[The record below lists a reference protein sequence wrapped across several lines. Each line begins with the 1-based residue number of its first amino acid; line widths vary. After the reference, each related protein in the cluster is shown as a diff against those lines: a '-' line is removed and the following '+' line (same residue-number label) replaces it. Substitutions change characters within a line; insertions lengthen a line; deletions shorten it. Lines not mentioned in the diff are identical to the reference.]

1 MTQSVQIF
9 AFIVL
14 GFVLIAGCTTAPTAE
29 KTTPTIS
36 TTSPPQAIITSQQII
51 QISPTVTIDTLCGE
65 LVYCG
70 YAPSGFKTQPIKSDR
85 CTQLGNLRLQ
95 NDQKVMAC
103 LKNPYEA
110 SGNNAVAELHCR
122 QGIGTVEDCA
132 RYGVKL
138 DRDNGNVIP

>member
-1 MTQSVQIF
+1 MKQFVQIF
-9 AFIVL
+9 AFMVL
-14 GFVLIAGCTTAPTAE
+14 GFVLIAGCS
-29 KTTPTIS
+29 TTPTAKII
-36 TTSPPQAIITSQQII
+36 TPPPEAIITSQQII
-51 QISPTVTIDTLCGE
+51 QVSPTETADTLCGE

-70 YAPSGFKTQPIKSDR
+70 YAPSGFKTQSIKSDR

-122 QGIGTVEDCA
+122 QGVGTVEDCA

>member
-1 MTQSVQIF
+1 MKQFVQIF
-9 AFIVL
+9 VFFIL
-14 GFVLIAGCTTAPTAE
+14 GFVLIAGCSTTPTTE
-29 KTTPTIS
+29 IVTPTIS
-36 TTSPPQAIITSQQII
+36 TTPPQVIRTSQQIT
-51 QISPTVTIDTLCGE
+51 QVSPIETGDTLCGE

-110 SGNNAVAELHCR
+110 SGSNAVAELHCR

-132 RYGVKL
+132 RYGIKL

>member
-1 MTQSVQIF
+1 MKQLVQIF
-9 AFIVL
+9 AFIIL
-14 GFVLIAGCTTAPTAE
+14 GFVLIAGCTTQPPSTSE
-29 KTTPTIS
+29 KTSPTIS
-36 TTSPPQAIITSQQII
+36 TTSPSQAISI
-51 QISPTVTIDTLCGE
+51 QVSPTETVDTLCGE

-70 YAPSGFKTQPIKSDR
+70 YAPSGFKTQSIKSDR
-85 CTQLGNLRLQ
+85 CTQLGTLRQQ

-122 QGIGTVEDCA
+122 QGVGTVEDCA